1 VYFGFLA
8 IYIVLSIAFIA
19 DVIRRSDTELSTA
32 GKVLWIVALLVAP
45 VLAWIVYG
53 IWRMRLERGL
63 A

>member
-1 VYFGFLA
+1 VYFGALA

-19 DVIRRSDTELSTA
+19 DVLRQPATELSVA
-32 GKVLWIVALLVAP
+32 GKVLWILALIFAP

-53 IWRMRLERGL
+53 FWRMRQQRGL